1 MKKTNRMLELF
12 EEHIKK
18 DAMLWNEL
26 KEILAMKELDEME
39 MTELSILPALIHD
52 NNYMLI
58 TLISKMRD
66 WKEPDDDIGNH

>member
-1 MKKTNRMLELF
+1 MLELF
-12 EEHIKK
+12 EAHLQK

-26 KEILAMKELDEME
+26 KEILKLAKLDDME

-58 TLISKMRD
+58 TLITKMREIREVD
-66 WKEPDDDIGNH
+66 EDAGNH

>member
-18 DAMLWNEL
+18 DAMLWHEL

>member
-1 MKKTNRMLELF
+1 MLELF

-26 KEILAMKELDEME
+26 REILALKKLDDME
-39 MTELSILPALIHD
+39 MTELSVLPALIHD

-58 TLISKMRD
+58 TLVSKMRD
-66 WKEPDDDIGNH
+66 WKEADDNMGNH

>member
-1 MKKTNRMLELF
+1 VKKTNRMLDLF

-26 KEILAMKELDEME
+26 REILALKKLDDME
-39 MTELSILPALIHD
+39 MTELSVLPALIHD

-58 TLISKMRD
+58 TLVSKMRD
-66 WKEPDDDIGNH
+66 WKEADDNMGNH